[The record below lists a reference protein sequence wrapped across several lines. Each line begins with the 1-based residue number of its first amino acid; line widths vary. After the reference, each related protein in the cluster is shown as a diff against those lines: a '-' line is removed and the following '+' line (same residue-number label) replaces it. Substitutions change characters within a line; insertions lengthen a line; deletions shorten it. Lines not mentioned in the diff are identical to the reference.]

1 MKIYLNFWCKVYLN
15 LFLVICIII
24 PFIYENT
31 NVWKWKL
38 LVKLFCGVVGFGQY
52 NTVHRRR
59 EEGSSHEARPPET
72 ADLHEPQVP
81 SGD

>member
-15 LFLVICIII
+15 LFLVIYIII
-24 PFIYENT
+24 LFIYKNT

-38 LVKLFCGVVGFGQY
+38 KLFCGVVGFGQY
-52 NTVHRRR
+52 NTVHRRG
-59 EEGSSHEARPPET
+59 EEGSSVETRPPET
-72 ADLHEPQVP
+72 ADLLKPQVP